1 MSNRNFDASSI
12 IQRLK
17 DKNAAQSLYKSQKAG
32 TIYLSNP
39 QNSNPSP
46 QVITDFHAGAI
57 TATTKNLGTGYTV
70 DTGATC
76 YAP

>member
-17 DKNAAQSLYKSQKAG
+17 DKNTAQSIYKAQQSGKPA
-32 TIYLSNP
+32 ISNP
-39 QNSNPSP
+39 QNSDPSP
-46 QVITDFHAGAI
+46 QVIVDFHAGTI

-70 DTGATC
+70 DAGATC
-76 YAP
+76 N